1 MPPYQGDVINP
12 FDAWEFKKLVNK
24 DVPEDMI
31 KKLQQ
36 ECGDDITGAVD
47 QYHALEKEKKSAR
60 DSKVE
65 ANVQKTKEDKES
77 RGIRERDQYWD
88 KSQRRWRLKAP
99 ARTSITTNSSR
110 FVLFVR
116 RVYSERMIV
125 ERTVVQVNGQVLRNA
140 LRNIFRESEGFT
152 LTKDQ
157 GVEHKFNVRMLTQPF
172 AQLEDIR
179 FMYWAK
185 PELELLRKHYQSQED
200 AISLFEIEAGLT
212 FIQTEWAHT
221 HAAVE
226 SLLPSS
232 IRFDYL
238 WTIFTPD
245 SLLVGKDALGSR
257 TIWRVRSGNQLKTE
271 KGYAF
276 AITTE
281 HVEWNGERMDMVKRV
296 VKIDQFFGTIALED
310 LPVMPLRYH
319 PQALLIVE
327 KILERSDKKMV
338 FCEKGHQFRDH
349 NGLCLTA
356 GFSRADE
363 PVLHH
368 YSGRIMVDLEMMH
381 QVEPNNVL
389 LPSLV
394 KFRIPRVFM
403 SDVTSDEQ
411 EILSH
416 LLRDPNKLEGFSTDN
431 HSVNNESEM
440 LVAEKG
446 KEEGTL
452 KRSMIMERRLL
463 LSGMLFGYFLSDA
476 KWGAFSIDRVSE
488 IKWNETG
495 KGKGLVGLLQ
505 GPPGSGKTLTAEAIA
520 ETAKMPLY
528 TISSGAL
535 GTGPV
540 EIHKSLVK
548 ILHLA
553 AHWKAV
559 LLLDEADV
567 FLTKSTMADVSRNA
581 IVSIFLSELEY
592 YQGILLLTTNKAQDI
607 DEAFKS
613 RIHFCHSY
621 PNLDFAARKTI
632 WQDFMKR
639 TQETQTGVSVD
650 VTDDGIEKLA
660 EMPLNG
666 RQIKNAMSIAVS
678 LAFKDDLSRIIAQDI
693 IETTEA
699 LQIFS
704 FESSQTVSSTPTG
717 TESSSGSHCAFLVTK
732 KRSGPP
738 VPPKKPR

>member
-1 MPPYQGDVINP
+1 
-12 FDAWEFKKLVNK
+12 
-24 DVPEDMI
+24 
-31 KKLQQ
+31 
-36 ECGDDITGAVD
+36 
-47 QYHALEKEKKSAR
+47 
-60 DSKVE
+60 
-65 ANVQKTKEDKES
+65 
-77 RGIRERDQYWD
+77 
-88 KSQRRWRLKAP
+88 
-99 ARTSITTNSSR
+99 
-110 FVLFVR
+110 
-116 RVYSERMIV
+116 MIV

-157 GVEHKFNVRMLTQPF
+157 GVE
-172 AQLEDIR
+172 LEDIR

-488 IKWNETG
+488 IKWNETVFDSLVMKQSLKNIIFRLVTAHSSRTSDFDDFVKG

-567 FLTKSTMADVSRNA
+567 FLTKRTMADVSRNA

-666 RQIKNAMSIAVS
+666 RQV
-678 LAFKDDLSRIIAQDI
+678 
-693 IETTEA
+693 
-699 LQIFS
+699 
-704 FESSQTVSSTPTG
+704 
-717 TESSSGSHCAFLVTK
+717 SHCRKKTK
-732 KRSGPP
+732 GCAAWRLTTLSCKLIRS
-738 VPPKKPR
+738 KTQ